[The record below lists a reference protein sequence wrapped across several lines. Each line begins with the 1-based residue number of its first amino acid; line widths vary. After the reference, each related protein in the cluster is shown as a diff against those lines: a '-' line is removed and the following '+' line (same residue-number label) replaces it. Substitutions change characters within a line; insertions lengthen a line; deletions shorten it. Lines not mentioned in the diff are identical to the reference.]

1 MATSEEATKTRPSKA
16 ATAKIAR
23 AYLKALNDRDLDA
36 AVALW
41 KPGALDVLHGQR
53 ELVAP
58 DGIRAFFGE
67 LFAALPDL
75 RFEEISCTAEAN
87 RCTIRS
93 RLTGTFA
100 GPGTFNGIEP
110 NGARLDLEIVDS
122 FVVEGGLIARNDAH
136 ADGMIIAR
144 QLGLMPPADS
154 PLERRMTR
162 AFNVRTRLAARMV
175 GEPERVADG
184 VWVVRGGVPKT
195 MNVYLIEDEDGIT
208 VFDGGIQAMTRAI
221 AMIGTRMG
229 GITRVVLGHAHQ
241 DHRGIAAG
249 LREQLGVPVL
259 CHPADQA
266 DAEGDA
272 GLRYMDL
279 SKLNPLGR
287 RAFPHLLRLWDGGP
301 VTIDG
306 TLEEGDE
313 VAGFRVVHLPG
324 HAPGLIGLW
333 RESDRLALVS
343 DCFYT
348 LDPQS
353 GVPGR
358 ARVPH
363 PAFNHDTEQARASMR
378 KLAAMEPAA
387 AWPGHAN
394 PLTGD
399 VRTQLEQAAAAA

>member
-333 RESDRLALVS
+333 READRLALVS